1 MIPGVAGLLA
11 VGLFSVAGWLMTGFV
26 PSLRSLAG
34 LQRWG
39 YSYLLGV
46 AWICGSLY
54 VFSHLLNTGLGLP
67 AVFGALVPLLVAAF
81 ARTGKPLRRA
91 ARSGL
96 VRQIRER
103 PLSVGVPCCLA
114 FALGILVSAALLEDA
129 LGFPASDWDGRM
141 TWSMQARW
149 IWDEGTVDPSVL
161 REKQWF
167 VSHPQYPLLMPL
179 AQVVALDV
187 FGSADDDRAARPVYA
202 VFFPALLV
210 ILYAQARRW
219 LGRRTAFWVVLVV
232 ANIPLLAFE
241 GEGGALSSYSNLPLA
256 CFYGA
261 AIFLLLAR
269 PGLPEGLA
277 AGLLLAAAVLVKN
290 EGLPLALA
298 AVCIGAWTALINFR
312 RHRRISAA
320 VAAAAVVAA
329 AIGFL
334 HSWQSH
340 IPNRQDESYLSNL
353 SVRRAAADLIP
364 HARIAAPL
372 ALERMLS
379 RDRWAFFWPLA
390 LALGALGFQGLR
402 RPPAARLAAAVA
414 APMAVGLLAY
424 VAHADPAELVPVTWD
439 RLLLHAV
446 LPGLLLLGF
455 CLRPVL
461 AAVAGCSSPSGDGR
475 RERPGRFQAGQPP
488 GLRHR
493 PFPLLEATVGRS
505 EGEHCGRSGT
515 LNDRG

>member
-11 VGLFSVAGWLMTGFV
+11 VALFSAAGWLLTGFV
-26 PSLRSLAG
+26 PSLRSLPG

-67 AVFGALVPLLVAAF
+67 AVFGAAVVPLVVAFVVFGRADR
-81 ARTGKPLRRA
+81 AGKPLRRT

-103 PLSVGVPCCLA
+103 PFSLGVPCCLA

-219 LGRRTAFWVVLVV
+219 LGRRTAFWVVLVA

-241 GEGGALSSYSNLPLA
+241 GEGGALSSYSDLPLA

-372 ALERMLS
+372 ALEPMLS

-461 AAVAGCSSPSGDGR
+461 SAVSGCLSSVR
-475 RERPGRFQAGQPP
+475 REGAGHPNRSIRPDSSQATS
-488 GLRHR
+488 RSRR
-493 PFPLLEATVGRS
+493 P
-505 EGEHCGRSGT
+505 
-515 LNDRG
+515 